1 MKTLTLIIALILSI
15 QFNHAQDT
23 LKTQSIS
30 VTIDN
35 VLSDNGKVL
44 FALHNSDTFMKGS
57 GLQSAERKIE
67 NGKVAITFK
76 NVEPGEYAIMVVH
89 DENNNNSMDFD
100 SNGMPAE
107 SYGMSNNPMSFGPP
121 QFNDAKFEITDED
134 LDIAIR
140 F

>member
-1 MKTLTLIIALILSI
+1 
-15 QFNHAQDT
+15 
-23 LKTQSIS
+23 
-30 VTIDN
+30 
-35 VLSDNGKVL
+35 
-44 FALHNSDTFMKGS
+44 MKGS
-57 GLQSAERKIE
+57 GLQSAERKIK